1 MNVITLAGRVATDPV
16 RRETDKSVVSEFRL
30 AVECKPRLW
39 IMVQC
44 WGAVAGRAA
53 HYLSKGRM
61 IAVSGQLRS
70 DEYVTRAGVPAIRW
84 YVRAT
89 SISFLD
95 KPADVEALA
104 EVTK

>member
-1 MNVITLAGRVATDPV
+1 MNVITLAGRVASEPV

-44 WGAVAGRAA
+44 WGAVGGRAA

-61 IAVSGQLRS
+61 IAISRQLRS
-70 DEYVTRAGVPAIRW
+70 DEYVTRAGVPAVRW

-89 SISFLD
+89 SLTLLD
-95 KPADVEALA
+95 KPADVDAMT
-104 EVTK
+104 EVSK